1 MRKQLDI
8 ESGASPELN
17 EVFAALSDPTRRAIV
32 ETLARGEATVGT
44 VAEPH
49 DMALPSISKHIKVL
63 ESAGLIS
70 RRVEGREHWLRLA
83 PEGFRSVA
91 EWFSHYRQFW
101 SESVDRLERLLNE
114 IDDQKGSKR

>member
-49 DMALPSISKHIKVL
+49 AMALPSISKHIKVL

-114 IDDQKGSKR
+114 IEDQKGSDK